1 MRTFGPTSLS
11 DIIFENNSAVR
22 ERTGK
27 LVELQNKS
35 NKYIKAPEKKNYKKN
50 ITNKQVSQIKLGTFA
65 FGTDQ
70 TVLVEALV

>member
-1 MRTFGPTSLS
+1 MNMTGKNLESVMRTFGPTSLS

-35 NKYIKAPEKKNYKKN
+35 NKYIKAPEKK
-50 ITNKQVSQIKLGTFA
+50 ITNRIL
-65 FGTDQ
+65 Q
-70 TVLVEALV
+70 TSKYHK

>member
-35 NKYIKAPEKKNYKKN
+35 NKYIKAPEKKKIQKEYYKQAS
-50 ITNKQVSQIKLGTFA
+50 ITNKIGNFRFWHRSDSFS
-65 FGTDQ
+65 
-70 TVLVEALV
+70 